1 MSSRLS
7 HPKIRPEHL
16 DRDALTY
23 VPRHPKIRPE
33 HLDRDALT
41 YVRQSSPIQVRDHT
55 ASAARQYDLVR
66 AAAQFGWPKE
76 RIRVIDQDQGHSGA
90 SAIGRDGF
98 QYLMAE
104 VCLGHVGA
112 VLSLEASRLA
122 RSNSDWCRLIEFC
135 SLTDTLVIDEDGVYD
150 PTQYN
155 DRLLLGIKGTM
166 SEAELHWLRSR
177 LLGGKQEKARTGQLR
192 FRPPTGLVHDPAGQ
206 IILDPD
212 EQVQHALRLVF
223 DTFARLGAALGV
235 VQYFAENQLR
245 IPTRHYGRA
254 RHGQLTWRPLDHGRV
269 LAILHNPAYAGA
281 YIYGR
286 TKTRIV
292 VLPGEEPRLKGR
304 TRRIAPEDWPHVLHD
319 HHPAYITWDQF
330 QKNQQQLIDNC
341 TLQHQDHRGAIRE
354 GAALLQGLALCG
366 RCGRRMTIRYMD
378 DGKIPL
384 YECNQLHKNLGEKT
398 CQSLRGD
405 GIDAAVATVFLEAM
419 QPAELEVSMAAIDQI
434 AEQARRVDR
443 QWEMIVERARYEAEL
458 ARRRFLAV
466 DPENRLVGR
475 TLERDWEARL
485 AEVER
490 LERES
495 ATRPD
500 RSIRLVDPAERA
512 RILALAQDLPTLWN
526 AATTTNVDRKQ
537 LLGYLIKDVCLNRG
551 ETMIEVSIRWQTEAC
566 TVLSIPRP
574 PRSCDKRRTDPAV
587 LVRLRELAADTTD
600 GRIAEILDHEGF
612 RSGTGHRFTTNIV
625 KQLRYSYS
633 ILSGCPDGPV
643 ASAQGYRADGRCS
656 AKVAAGL
663 LNVNVS
669 TIAAWCQSGI
679 LDGIQSG
686 PHGPWWIRLTP
697 ETIARLRKPTRRSW
711 SRRSV

>member
-16 DRDALTY
+16 DRDAL
-23 VPRHPKIRPE
+23 I
-33 HLDRDALT
+33 

-55 ASAARQYDLVR
+55 ASTARQYDLR
-66 AAAQFGWPKE
+66 RCAERFGWPQQH
-76 RIRVIDQDQGHSGA
+76 IQVIDQDQGHSGT

-104 VCLGHVGA
+104 VCLGHAGA

-122 RSNSDWCRLIEFC
+122 RSCSDWYRLIEIC

-166 SEAELHWLRSR
+166 SEAELHWIRSR
-177 LLGGKQEKARTGQLR
+177 LIGGKQEKARSGQLR
-192 FRPPTGLVHDPAGQ
+192 FRPPTGLVLDPTGQ
-206 IILDPD
+206 IVLDPD
-212 EQVQHALRLVF
+212 EQVQHTIRLVF
-223 DTFARLGAALGV
+223 DTFERVGAALGV
-235 VQYFAENQLR
+235 VQYFAANHLS

-269 LAILHNPAYAGA
+269 LAILHNPAYTGT
-281 YIYGR
+281 YVYGR
-286 TKTRIV
+286 TKTRTV
-292 VLPGEEPRLKGR
+292 VLPGEEPRIKGR
-304 TRRIAPEDWPHVLHD
+304 TRRIAPDDWPHVLHD
-319 HHPAYITWDQF
+319 HHAAYITWDQF
-330 QKNQQQLIDNC
+330 RKNQRQLSDNC
-341 TLQHQDHRGAIRE
+341 TSQHHDHRGAIRE
-354 GAALLQGLALCG
+354 GAALLQGLVLCG

-405 GIDAAVATVFLEAM
+405 GIDAAVAAVFLEAM

-434 AEQARRVDR
+434 VEQARRVDR

-458 ARRRFLAV
+458 ARRRFLAI

-500 RSIRLVDPAERA
+500 RSVRLVDPAERT
-512 RILALAQDLPTLWN
+512 RILALAQDLPSLWN
-526 AATTTNVDRKQ
+526 ASTTTNVERKQ
-537 LLGYLIKDVCLNRG
+537 LLGYLIKDVCLNRS
-551 ETMIEVSIRWQTEAC
+551 ETVIEVSIRWQTEAC
-566 TVLSIPRP
+566 TILSIPRP
-574 PRSCDKRRTDPAV
+574 RRSCDKRRTDPTA
-587 LVRLRELAADTTD
+587 LARLRELAADTTD
-600 GRIAEILDHEGF
+600 RGIAEILNQEGF
-612 RSGTGHRFTTNIV
+612 RSGTGGCFTQNRV
-625 KQLRYSYS
+625 KQLRHIYS
-633 ILSGCPDGPV
+633 IASGCPEGP
-643 ASAQGYRADGRCS
+643 SACAGGFRADGRCPS
-656 AKVAAGL
+656 KTAADL
-663 LNVNVS
+663 LQVNVS
-669 TIAAWCQSGI
+669 TINAWCQSGV
-679 LDGIQSG
+679 LDGIQAV
-686 PHGPWWIRLTP
+686 PHGPWWIKLTP
-697 ETIARLRKPTRRSW
+697 EIIARLRKPTRRSW
-711 SRRSV
+711 TRRSAS

>member
-1 MSSRLS
+1 MSSRLG

-16 DRDALTY
+16 DRHAL
-23 VPRHPKIRPE
+23 I
-33 HLDRDALT
+33 
-41 YVRQSSPIQVRDHT
+41 YVRQSTPIQVRDHI
-55 ASAARQYDLVR
+55 ASTARQYDLAR
-66 AAAQFGWPKE
+66 CADRLGWPKE
-76 RIRVIDQDQGHSGA
+76 HIQVIDQDQGHSGA

-122 RSNSDWCRLIEFC
+122 RSNSDWCRLIEIC

-150 PTQYN
+150 PTVYN

-177 LLGGKQEKARTGQLR
+177 LLGGKREKAQAGQLR

-206 IILDPD
+206 IVLDPD
-212 EQVQHALRLVF
+212 EQVQHTIRLVF
-223 DTFARLGAALGV
+223 DTFERVGAALGV
-235 VQYFAENQLR
+235 VQYFAENHLR

-254 RHGQLTWRPLDHGRV
+254 RHGQLSWRPLDHGRV

-281 YIYGR
+281 SGYGR
-286 TKTRIV
+286 TKTRNV
-292 VLPGEEPRLKGR
+292 VLPGEEPRVKGR
-304 TRRIAPEDWPHVLHD
+304 TRRVVIEEWPHVLHD
-319 HHPAYITWDQF
+319 HHPAYITWGQF

-341 TLQHQDHRGAIRE
+341 TSQHQDHRGAIRE
-354 GAALLQGLALCG
+354 GAALLQGLVLCG
-366 RCGRRMTIRYMD
+366 RCGRRMTIRYRD
-378 DGKIPL
+378 DGKNPL

-405 GIDAAVATVFLEAM
+405 GIDAAVATVFLEAL

-512 RILALAQDLPTLWN
+512 RILALAQDLPALWN
-526 AATTTNVDRKQ
+526 AATTTNAERKQ
-537 LLGYLIKDVCLNRG
+537 LLGYLIKDVCLKRG

-566 TVLSIPRP
+566 TVLSLPRP
-574 PRSCDKRRTDPAV
+574 QRSCDKRRTDPAA
-587 LVRLRELAADTTD
+587 LARLRELAADTTD
-600 GRIAEILDHEGF
+600 RRIAEILNQEGF
-612 RSGTGHRFTTNIV
+612 RSGTGGGFTPNRV
-625 KQLRYSYS
+625 KQLRYIYS
-633 ILSGCPDGPV
+633 ITSGCPEGP
-643 ASAQGYRADGRCS
+643 SACAGAFRADGRCPS
-656 AKVAAGL
+656 KTAADL
-663 LNVNVS
+663 LRVNVS
-669 TIAAWCQSGI
+669 TVNAWCQSGV
-679 LDGIQSG
+679 LDGIQAG
-686 PHGPWWIRLTP
+686 PHGPWWIKLTP
-697 ETIARLRKPTRRSW
+697 ETIAR
-711 SRRSV
+711 